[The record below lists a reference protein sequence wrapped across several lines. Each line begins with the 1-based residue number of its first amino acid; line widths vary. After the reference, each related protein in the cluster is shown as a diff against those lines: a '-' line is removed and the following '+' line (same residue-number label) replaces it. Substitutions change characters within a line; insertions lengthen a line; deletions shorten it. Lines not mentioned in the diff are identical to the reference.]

1 MNKGN
6 LNRRKLRYAGTSAVL
21 TALIIAAVI
30 IVNVIFSALSTK
42 FLWYVDMTPDM
53 LFTLSDECFDL
64 IENGDDSF
72 SNSSSPIEMVKKIRE
87 ENRQYNAENG
97 LVKGDADYR
106 DEDLSINIIFCD
118 DIDVLEDNLTQK
130 YVYHTALELQDKF
143 PEYIKV
149 KNYNI
154 IRNPSSVTKY
164 KVTHLTDI
172 YTTSVIVEFGTESRV
187 YPLRSFY
194 TFSNSTDEE
203 PWAYNAEKKFAS
215 GILAVTRAESPV
227 ACVTTNHGETMSDTE
242 LLYTLQD
249 AGYIV
254 RDIDLAQ
261 DEIPEN
267 CRLIVVYNPI
277 SDFLVKDGISD
288 IDEIQK
294 LDDFLDGT
302 NSMMVFMSPDSP
314 VLNHFEEYIEEW
326 GISFDRYTDV
336 SGEQYSYLVE
346 DKSQSLTTDG
356 YTLVSE
362 YVTDGLGGSLTEEM
376 RSRGVPKKVIFPN
389 AMSISYSDRYSRA
402 HYVDEEDET
411 ISYDYGSYY
420 NDGVSRSIF
429 NAFVTSKNAVAYANG
444 IEAAKAS
451 DTDRFALMT
460 VSMEDRTTQESN
472 YTTVSEASYVIAFGS
487 TDFASQKMLQS
498 ESYGNSDLLLSAF
511 SIVGREPVPVG
522 LDLKPFADS
531 TIDTITSAEATQY
544 TVVFAVI
551 PVVASLVAGVIVIVR
566 RKNR

>member
-1 MNKGN
+1 M
-6 LNRRKLRYAGTSAVL
+6 
-21 TALIIAAVI
+21 
-30 IVNVIFSALSTK
+30 
-42 FLWYVDMTPDM
+42 
-53 LFTLSDECFDL
+53 
-64 IENGDDSF
+64 
-72 SNSSSPIEMVKKIRE
+72 
-87 ENRQYNAENG
+87 
-97 LVKGDADYR
+97 
-106 DEDLSINIIFCD
+106 
-118 DIDVLEDNLTQK
+118 
-130 YVYHTALELQDKF
+130 
-143 PEYIKV
+143 
-149 KNYNI
+149 
-154 IRNPSSVTKY
+154 
-164 KVTHLTDI
+164 
-172 YTTSVIVEFGTESRV
+172 
-187 YPLRSFY
+187 
-194 TFSNSTDEE
+194 
-203 PWAYNAEKKFAS
+203 
-215 GILAVTRAESPV
+215 
-227 ACVTTNHGETMSDTE
+227 
-242 LLYTLQD
+242 
-249 AGYIV
+249 
-254 RDIDLAQ
+254 
-261 DEIPEN
+261 
-267 CRLIVVYNPI
+267 
-277 SDFLVKDGISD
+277 
-288 IDEIQK
+288 
-294 LDDFLDGT
+294 
-302 NSMMVFMSPDSP
+302 
-314 VLNHFEEYIEEW
+314 
-326 GISFDRYTDV
+326 
-336 SGEQYSYLVE
+336 
-346 DKSQSLTTDG
+346 TTDG